1 MPQHIIEI
9 AHLNVGYADH
19 GEVTPA
25 LQDINLALSPGDRL
39 AVLGESGSGKT
50 SLGLAIADLLPAN
63 AIVDGGIKWP
73 TLIKPQLGK
82 DIGCIFQSPAASLN
96 PLMKVGLQIA
106 EVAVTHLGL
115 SWSKASHLAITL
127 LDRVGVKDPNR
138 RQHAYPHELS
148 GGQCQRIAIAMAI
161 VGNPKVLIADEPTA
175 SLDTVTQAKIIKLL
189 KDILQKDLMSLVF
202 ITHDVALASIIA
214 DKFAVLY
221 AGHLVET
228 GPISRLVQGPR
239 HPYTKALRQASLD
252 IISEDSGQP
261 VRRILPDKGCPYAP
275 YCPKVEAR
283 CSDAFPSW
291 EGSTREGVACI
302 LYSEGSDGLSS

>member
-1 MPQHIIEI
+1 MLQNLVEI
-9 AHLNVGYADH
+9 THLKVSYDDH

-25 LQDINLALSPGDRL
+25 LKDINLVLSPGDRL

-50 SLGLAIADLLPAN
+50 SLGLAIADLLPTN
-63 AIVDGGIKWP
+63 AVVDGGIEWP

-82 DIGCIFQSPAASLN
+82 DIGYIFQSPAASLN

-115 SWSKASHLAITL
+115 SWNEASHLAIVL
-127 LDRVGVKDPNR
+127 LDRVGVRDPHL
-138 RQHAYPHELS
+138 RQQAYPHELS

-161 VGNPKVLIADEPTA
+161 AGNPKLLIADEPTA

-189 KDILQKDLMSLVF
+189 KDILHKDLISLIF
-202 ITHDVALASIIA
+202 ITHDVALASIMA
-214 DKFAVLY
+214 DKFVVLY
-221 AGHLVET
+221 AGYLIET
-228 GPISRLVQGPR
+228 GPIARLVEGPR

-252 IISEDSGQP
+252 IISEDAERSGKQA
-261 VRRILPDKGCPYAP
+261 LSAKGCPFAP

-283 CSDAFPSW
+283 CFDAFPSW
-291 EGSTREGVACI
+291 RGSLREGVACI